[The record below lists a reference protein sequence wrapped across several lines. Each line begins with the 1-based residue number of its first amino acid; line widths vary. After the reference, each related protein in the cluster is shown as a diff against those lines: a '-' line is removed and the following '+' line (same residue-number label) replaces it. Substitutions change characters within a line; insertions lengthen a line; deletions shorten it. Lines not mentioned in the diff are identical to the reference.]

1 MLCRSVRHSSSIG
14 VIHARQAIQ
23 AGKVLTALVILDAI
37 GPLLGGPFDKSIAIT
52 FEVVKRY

>member
-1 MLCRSVRHSSSIG
+1 MG

-37 GPLLGGPFDKSIAIT
+37 GTLLGGPFDKSIAIS
-52 FEVVKRY
+52 FELVKRY